1 VRQQELLQMNKHV
14 IDTGKYV
21 GERVYLRNMNDPRS
35 KPGKVRIGPA
45 KTVQVNSGFLGS
57 TQGF

>member
-1 VRQQELLQMNKHV
+1 
-14 IDTGKYV
+14 
-21 GERVYLRNMNDPRS
+21 MNDPRS
-35 KPGKVRIGPA
+35 KPGKVEIGPA